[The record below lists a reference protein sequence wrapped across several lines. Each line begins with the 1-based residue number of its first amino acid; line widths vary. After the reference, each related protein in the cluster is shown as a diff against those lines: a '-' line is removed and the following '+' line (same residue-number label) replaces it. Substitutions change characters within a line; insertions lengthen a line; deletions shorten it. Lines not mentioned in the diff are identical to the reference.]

1 MNNFVYHI
9 PTKVYF
15 GENQLGH
22 LGKELAKFGKRV
34 LLTYG
39 GGSIKRIGLYDR
51 VMEELKKADM
61 EVFELIVALDK
72 GDVTVLPDLLTRL
85 FTPAQKAALYE
96 HCRKK
101 SGKVPISAVAS
112 EFAEII
118 LGLKDSEKK

>member
-1 MNNFVYHI
+1 MKQHI
-9 PTKVYF
+9 VTNSGFEIDMSVDA
-15 GENQLGH
+15 L
-22 LGKELAKFGKRV
+22 
-34 LLTYG
+34 
-39 GGSIKRIGLYDR
+39 D
-51 VMEELKKADM
+51 DM

-85 FTPAQKAALYE
+85 FTPEQKAALYE